1 MKKGGRKMNDKGL
14 MSAILLLV
22 IFFSILV
29 LLFSFSPMVADL
41 NSHATKV
48 VTGMKKV

>member
-1 MKKGGRKMNDKGL
+1 MNDKGL

-22 IFFSILV
+22 IFFSIVV
-29 LLFSFSPMVADL
+29 LLFGFSIMVADL

-48 VTGMKKV
+48 VTVMEKM